1 MYKNMSLYTIGK
13 LIRISLV
20 PVASGS
26 ARPLG
31 ATARDGAGPANSVRL
46 YRSQYCLSLGLAGD
60 SDTTARDWSD

>member
-1 MYKNMSLYTIGK
+1 MCENNMSLYTIGK

-31 ATARDGAGPANSVRL
+31 ATARWSGAIARAGAGRADSV
-46 YRSQYCLSLGLAGD
+46 
-60 SDTTARDWSD
+60 